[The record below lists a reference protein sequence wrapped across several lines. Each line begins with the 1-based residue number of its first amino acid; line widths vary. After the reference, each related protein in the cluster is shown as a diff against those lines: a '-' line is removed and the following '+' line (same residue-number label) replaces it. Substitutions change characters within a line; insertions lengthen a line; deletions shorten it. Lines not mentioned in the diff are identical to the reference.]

1 MNLINWMEKNIKKM
15 KWYDVSLLKLAVFF
29 MTLFLIT
36 AWAGFRNVV
45 LGVEWYW
52 YLIVGV
58 ILMVPLLK
66 RMFWD

>member
-52 YLIVGV
+52 YLIIGV